1 MLTFNLEGFKRNKFY
16 LSSLLEKYNPIL
28 VFVQEHWLPHFDAT
42 NKFKTNFSTHNFLT
56 TSEDMFTPAE
66 DLLLQPGPVWHGT
79 ALGWSMS
86 IDKCVTRLPVVSDR
100 FCGIQIK
107 NAEADILAYSAY
119 MPTAGKDSEF
129 LEVLSSLSEDIKH
142 YKNKD
147 TTLVIGCDSNQSIK
161 STNRRSSAMNS
172 FVSNFALKTILLGD
186 VPTFHHNN
194 LSSETQIDH
203 IYYFIPANSKVK
215 VELAEQLCLKEN
227 PANLSAHDVI
237 VGNITIPV
245 NISSKSHE
253 DFSPSY
259 SEFLVKKPKWSESGL
274 AGYQVQTSQII
285 QEMFDR
291 FDMVE
296 HIPLLSEMCS
306 KMLVLSAEQNFE
318 TSNPK
323 KGHKKKINR
332 PFFSKEHRIAYN
344 EHSSICKEWRLA
356 GRPQEKSHP
365 ARAAKLA
372 SQRRLQN
379 ISRESESSLA
389 IKHHNELMDTYYSNL
404 SQVCA
409 KLKKI
414 RGDKCKSMDI
424 PLIETICGTYEGVNV
439 LEGFRSN
446 TEKLCNEK
454 PIESSGTN
462 PFFQM
467 CLEDNYIILDIIS
480 NDNANIPQ
488 NAIIRHKGYF
498 VQKIKIEQ
506 SL

>member
-1 MLTFNLEGFKRNKFY
+1 MFEG
-16 LSSLLEKYNPIL
+16 
-28 VFVQEHWLPHFDAT
+28 
-42 NKFKTNFSTHNFLT
+42 
-56 TSEDMFTPAE
+56 
-66 DLLLQPGPVWHGT
+66 
-79 ALGWSMS
+79 
-86 IDKCVTRLPVVSDR
+86 
-100 FCGIQIK
+100 
-107 NAEADILAYSAY
+107 
-119 MPTAGKDSEF
+119 
-129 LEVLSSLSEDIKH
+129 
-142 YKNKD
+142 
-147 TTLVIGCDSNQSIK
+147 
-161 STNRRSSAMNS
+161 
-172 FVSNFALKTILLGD
+172 
-186 VPTFHHNN
+186 
-194 LSSETQIDH
+194 
-203 IYYFIPANSKVK
+203 
-215 VELAEQLCLKEN
+215 
-227 PANLSAHDVI
+227 
-237 VGNITIPV
+237 
-245 NISSKSHE
+245 
-253 DFSPSY
+253 
-259 SEFLVKKPKWSESGL
+259 
-274 AGYQVQTSQII
+274 
-285 QEMFDR
+285 

-404 SQVCA
+404 SQVSA

-424 PLIETICGTYEGVNV
+424 PLIKTICGTYEDVNV

-480 NDNANIPQ
+480 NENANIPHMQLSDIKDILFKRLKLNKACDIYKLTVEHLRYCGDETLCLILQLLNLIIDNLNYLSSPQLNTSLTSVMYKGKNKPVYHHKSYRQVRVTPLIGRLLDEFTRPVSVRNMKPFQ
-488 NAIIRHKGYF
+488 NMNQYGFSEGITYMMGALQRHETEKF
-498 VQKIKIEQ
+498 CREMKISFSGCRLDGESAFEGVDRQILTRE
-506 SL
+506 